1 MQLLTDILMAMSEGK
16 SISIVPVA
24 TELTTQAAAEMLG
37 CSRPHIVKLL
47 EEGKITFTKVGKHR
61 RIKWDDLIQYKQQM
75 KVQQKQNLIAIMNAD
90 EKTGLY
96 NS

>member
-1 MQLLTDILMAMSEGK
+1 MSEGK

-61 RIKWDDLIQYKQQM
+61 KIKWDDLIQYKQQM

-90 EKTGLY
+90 EKTGFY
-96 NS
+96 DS